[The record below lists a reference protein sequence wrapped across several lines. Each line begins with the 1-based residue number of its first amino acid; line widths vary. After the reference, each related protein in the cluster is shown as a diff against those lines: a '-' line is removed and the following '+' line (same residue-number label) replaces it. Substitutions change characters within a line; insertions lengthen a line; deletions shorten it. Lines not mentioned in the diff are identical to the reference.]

1 MIITPG
7 DFFKEISRGNIHTAG
22 HLRQEE
28 KMKIISG
35 MLGVLM
41 LTLLPLPLHAK
52 TYACAS
58 GDSNML

>member
-1 MIITPG
+1 
-7 DFFKEISRGNIHTAG
+7 
-22 HLRQEE
+22 
-28 KMKIISG
+28 MKIISG